1 MALRDDIRKA
11 IGSIASTLPDA
22 THIMRHGE
30 AEVGQVVQSSSRDCA
45 ASVSADAPVE
55 STRVIADASVFPS
68 LDEGEAVELD
78 DALHVVTSC
87 KADPVGA
94 TFTLG
99 LSAPFDK
106 AQLSYTGQRRTDGAM
121 RTVIAAINAL
131 FLEDGTADTYANAFA
146 PSYATSYTVAIRRD
160 DWTDA
165 TDPEP
170 SDVIE
175 LATDELVT
183 VRLKVSS
190 VTRHDGWYILKCRAK
205 E

>member
-30 AEVGQVVQSSSRDCA
+30 AEVGQVVQSSSREF
-45 ASVSADAPVE
+45 ASTVTEDAPVVAA
-55 STRVIADASVFPS
+55 RFIANAGIFPTM
-68 LDEGEAVELD
+68 DEGEAVELD
-78 DALHVVTSC
+78 GTLRVVVEC

-106 AQLSYTGQRRTDGAM
+106 AQLSYTGQRRTDGAT

-146 PSYATSYTVAIRRD
+146 PSYARSYTIAIRRE
-160 DWTDA
+160 DWTE
-165 TDPEP
+165 TSDPEP
-170 SDVIE
+170 SDTLE
-175 LATDELVT
+175 LAPDGIVGIT
-183 VRLKVSS
+183 VKVSS